1 MTALPASDDLKV
13 VPATHSTVETPMTE
27 TRREVLRK
35 LGLTT
40 AVIAAST
47 TLPHFSIA
55 GAQASSRYA
64 KYKGSTIVLS
74 LPAHPHFDAAT
85 KIFAQFTRETGIR
98 IETDRIDTGRMKDK
112 QLLELGKA
120 KGDYDVVT
128 YIATWKGEYVKK
140 KLIEE
145 MQPYLSNKALA
156 DPDYDVDDV
165 VTAYLQNVG
174 LVGGKKGYLPG
185 PGAKLYGLP
194 SGAET
199 SILAYRKDILANLKL
214 KPPTTYAEL
223 EAMLPVIQDKGR
235 IGALTSRG
243 KSGHEAMHAFLLHLN
258 PMGGEVLDDNWK
270 PAFQEA
276 PGVKA
281 LQFMQKVVAT
291 GPKGIPSFGF
301 GEMSNSFL
309 QGEAALYLDNIAIF
323 GPVADESK
331 SRIKGK
337 VGYAL
342 HPKAARYSSQTGGF
356 GLAIPAN
363 SANKEAAFLFIQWLT
378 SKRQDLAIA
387 RLGGN
392 AMRTS
397 TINNG
402 ALRALYPQY
411 AILKEQIKY
420 ANPDWRPIIPEW
432 DTLNVQII
440 GVAVNEGLTGKDA
453 RAALQSAVAPAT
465 DVLKRAG
472 YYS

>member
-1 MTALPASDDLKV
+1 MTDLPPSGDLKAA
-13 VPATHSTVETPMTE
+13 PTATDNPTAMTE

-40 AVIAAST
+40 AAIAAST

-74 LPAHPHFDAAT
+74 IPAHPHFDAAI
-85 KIFAQFTRETGIR
+85 KMFAQFTRETGIR
-98 IETDRIDTGRMKDK
+98 VEADRIETGRMKDK
-112 QLLELGKA
+112 QLLEMSKGR
-120 KGDYDVVT
+120 GDYDVVT
-128 YIATWKGEYVKK
+128 FIATWKGEYVKK

-145 MQPYLSNKALA
+145 MQPFLSNAALA
-156 DPDYDVDDV
+156 DPNYDISDV
-165 VTAYLQNVG
+165 VPGYLQNIG

-199 SILAYRKDILANLKL
+199 SIMAYRKDIFASLKL
-214 KPPTTYAEL
+214 KPPTTYTEL
-223 EAMLPVIQDKGR
+223 EAMLPIIQDKGK
-235 IGALTSRG
+235 IGAMTSRG
-243 KSGHEAMHAFLLHLN
+243 KSGHDAMHGFLLHLN
-258 PMGGEVLDDNWK
+258 PMGGEVFDDNWK
-270 PAFQEA
+270 PVFQEA
-276 PGVKA
+276 PGIKA

-291 GPKGIPSFGF
+291 GPKGIPSFAF

-309 QGEAALYLDNIAIF
+309 QGEAAIYIDSIAIF
-323 GPVADESK
+323 GPAADESK

-378 SKRQDLAIA
+378 SKQQDLSIA

-432 DTLNVQII
+432 DALNIQIFGI
-440 GVAVNEGLTGKDA
+440 AVNEGLTGKNA
-453 RAALQSAVAPAT
+453 QAALQGAVGPVT
-465 DVLKRAG
+465 DLMKRAG

>member
-1 MTALPASDDLKV
+1 MSQSKKVKLPPVADAVSEASGY
-13 VPATHSTVETPMTE
+13 SSS
-27 TRREVLRK
+27 RREALK
-35 LGLTT
+35 TLGRVT
-40 AVIAAST
+40 AAVAAST
-47 TLPHFSIA
+47 TLPRFSIA

-64 KYKGSTIVLS
+64 KYKGSTVVIS

-85 KIFAQFTRETGIR
+85 KVFSQFTRETGIKV
-98 IETDRIDTGRMKDK
+98 ETDRIDTSRMKDK

-128 YIATWKGEYVKK
+128 FIATWKGEYVKK

-145 MQPYLSNKALA
+145 MQPYLSNAALA
-156 DPDYDVDDV
+156 DPDYALADV
-165 VTAYLQNVG
+165 VPAYLQNIG

-199 SILAYRKDILANLKL
+199 SIMAYRKDILADLKL
-214 KPPTTYAEL
+214 KPPASYAEL
-223 EAMLPVIQDKGR
+223 EAMLPIIQDKGK

-243 KSGHEAMHAFLLHLN
+243 KSGHEAMHGFLLHLN

-281 LQFMQKVVAT
+281 LEFMQKVVDT

-301 GEMSNSFL
+301 GEMSNAFL
-309 QGEAALYLDNIAIF
+309 QGEAAIYIDSISIF

-342 HPKAARYSSQTGGF
+342 HPKAERYSSQTGGF

-378 SKRQDLAIA
+378 SKAQDLTIA

-397 TINNG
+397 TISSP
-402 ALRALYPQY
+402 ALRALFPQY
-411 AILKEQIKY
+411 ATLKEQIKY

-432 DTLNVQII
+432 DTLDVQII
-440 GVAVNEGLTGKDA
+440 GVAVNDGLTGKA
-453 RAALQSAVAPAT
+453 AAAALQSAVAPT
-465 DVLKRAG
+465 TELMQRAG
-472 YYS
+472 YYK